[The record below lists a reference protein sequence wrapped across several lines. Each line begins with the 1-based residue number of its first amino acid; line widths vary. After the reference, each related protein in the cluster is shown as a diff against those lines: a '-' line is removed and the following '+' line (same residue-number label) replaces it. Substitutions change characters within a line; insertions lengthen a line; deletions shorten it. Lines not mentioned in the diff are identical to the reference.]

1 MDERTLLLRRG
12 GRVLSVWLFICR
24 VWSLDKKVIVFL
36 IWWTPEPMSQD
47 PCYSNHSYSTN
58 PLQTL
63 SRRPSLRRHFLLP
76 WKQRREEGEEEKRR
90 KRKLGHVVV
99 NPHRS
104 SPKTGWGSSPLSVF
118 PISMAFPCFL
128 WSCRLVWCSAPRLDA
143 RKKGK
148 QSGITIVV
156 AVIAVTFVLFKGKL

>member
-1 MDERTLLLRRG
+1 MLRLEFG
-12 GRVLSVWLFICR
+12 PKSYSFLSC
-24 VWSLDKKVIVFL
+24 
-36 IWWTPEPMSQD
+36 WTPEPVLQGSR
-47 PCYSNHSYSTN
+47 YSNLCYSTN
-58 PLQTL
+58 PLFLNL
-63 SRRPSLRRHFLLP
+63 SHRPSLRRHSLSP

-118 PISMAFPCFL
+118 SISMAFSRCS
-128 WSCRLVWCSAPRLDA
+128 WWCRLVWCSAPRLDA